1 LSAIDYKKM
10 YHEQVLK
17 TEQLEKTLQVM
28 TAMLETLNHNLE
40 TMNQT
45 LEKQNQT
52 IEKQNQTLEKQT
64 QTIVELNE
72 KLNKNSKNSSK
83 PPSSDGLKKSS
94 PNSLRQPSGKK
105 QGGQIGHEG
114 KGFSLLKKPDKTED
128 YIPSKCNTCSNYGKC
143 KFSGI
148 ADTRYE
154 VDIVVNTNVTQHR
167 ALSYLCANTGEIITG
182 AFPNNITSTIQ
193 YGNNLKGLVVSLNTV
208 GMVSFNRTHEILSAV
223 FNIPIS
229 TGTIHTM
236 VRDCATKVTDTVER
250 IRLACIDSVL
260 NHFDETGSRVDKK
273 TMWFHNASN
282 ERYTYLTVSP
292 KRGHLG
298 MNDCNVLPH
307 FQGIAVHDCWQSY
320 WMYPAVQHAICCA
333 HLLRE
338 LTGILENHP
347 EQTWSKQMIELLL
360 RMKKVRDK
368 AVESNKESLS
378 YYHLHRFD
386 IEYETIINTARIQN
400 PIKEKAPNKRG
411 RQAKGKVR
419 ALVERLSEYKE
430 SICLFTKNFIVPF
443 DNNQAERDIRMIK
456 IKTKVSG
463 CFRTKEGADAF
474 AKIMSYIGTA
484 HKHGINTFVAVKQA
498 LNGQSDFIF
507 E

>member
-1 LSAIDYKKM
+1 MRTIDYEKM
-10 YHEQVLK
+10 YYEQLIK
-17 TEQLEKTLQVM
+17 TEQMEKTLQVM
-28 TAMLETLNHNLE
+28 AATLES
-40 TMNQT
+40 MNRT
-45 LEKQNQT
+45 LEKQAQT
-52 IEKQNQTLEKQT
+52 IA
-64 QTIVELNE
+64 ELNE

-83 PPSSDGLKKSS
+83 PPSSDGLKKPS
-94 PNSLRQPSGKK
+94 PKSLRKPSGKK
-105 QGGQIGHEG
+105 QGGQTGHEG
-114 KGFSLLKKPDKTED
+114 KGFSLLQKPDDTKD
-128 YIPSKCNTCSNYGKC
+128 YIPSKCNNCPNHGKC
-143 KFSGI
+143 KACGV

-154 VDIVVNTNVTQHR
+154 VDIVVNTKVIAHR
-167 ALSYLCANTGEIITG
+167 ALSYICDNTGEIIVGT
-182 AFPNNITSTIQ
+182 FPKNITATMQ
-193 YGNNLKGLVVSLNTV
+193 YGNNIKGLVVSLNTV
-208 GMVSFNRTHEILSAV
+208 GMVGVNRTHEILSAV

-229 TGTIHTM
+229 TGTIHSM

-260 NHFDETGSRVDKK
+260 NHFDETGSRVEKK

-292 KRGHLG
+292 KRGHIG
-298 MNDCNVLPH
+298 MDECNVLPNFH
-307 FQGIAVHDCWQSY
+307 GIAVHDCWQSY

-347 EQTWSKQMIELLL
+347 EQTWTKQMIELLL
-360 RMKKVRDK
+360 RMKKIRDK
-368 AVESNKESLS
+368 AVDSNKESLS
-378 YYHLHRFD
+378 YYHLHGFD
-386 IEYETIINTARIQN
+386 VDYETIIDVARTQN
-400 PIKEKAPNKRG
+400 PIKEKESNKRG

-419 ALVERLSEYKE
+419 ALVERLADYKE

-484 HKHGINTFVAVKQA
+484 HKHGINSFVAVKQA
-498 LNGQSDFIF
+498 LDGQSDFIF
-507 E
+507 D